1 VARITSIVRVP
12 VALAIAVVS
21 VLVVAAPASAVSSPP
36 QSSDGYDIS
45 WPQCGGTF
53 PDGPAFGIVGV
64 SSGLAFH
71 DNQCLAEE
79 FAWAAGAPSA
89 PAFYFNTANPGAES
103 SHWTDPG
110 PNPCGGDSAD
120 LGCAYN
126 YGYNAASHAFAY
138 AMAQTGSAAGH
149 SWWLDIETSN
159 TWSANPDV
167 NVADIEGMLEYLRAQ
182 PGVSTGIYSTK
193 QQWNQITN
201 GASFPLVPNW
211 LAGAGDADEAGN
223 FCDSAYSFTGGPVT
237 MAQYPAGAFNADR
250 ACGLT
255 DDQG

>member
-21 VLVVAAPASAVSSPP
+21 ALVVAAPASAASSLG
-36 QSSDGYDIS
+36 SNGYDIS
-45 WPQCGGTF
+45 WPQCGGPF
-53 PDGPAFGIVGV
+53 PDNPAFAIVGV

-71 DNQCLAEE
+71 DNPCLAEE
-79 FAWAAGAPSA
+79 FAWAAGAPSE
-89 PAFYFNTANPGAES
+89 PAFYFNTANPGAQS

-110 PNPCGGDSAD
+110 PKPCAGDSDD

-126 YGYNAASHAFAY
+126 YGYNAAGHAFAY
-138 AMAQTGSAAGH
+138 AMAQTGGAAGH
-149 SWWLDIETSN
+149 GWWLDVETSN

-167 NVADIEGMLEYLRAQ
+167 NVANVEGMLDYLGAQ

-193 QQWNQITN
+193 RQWNQITG

-211 LAGAGDADEAGN
+211 VAGAGDADEARDL
-223 FCDSAYSFTGGPVT
+223 CDPASSFTGGAVELV
-237 MAQYPAGAFNADR
+237 QYPAGPYNADH
-250 ACGLT
+250 ACLT
-255 DDQG
+255 DEVA